1 MKRHR
6 LSSAI
11 TERTSFLPPA
21 VLGGKT
27 WLLSARMASMAISM
41 NCNSASQ
48 STSPIQQI
56 QSATTPLE
64 SIHNALQPDDILE
77 YTTRH
82 PTGTCNTLL
91 SYCRPIDARIREF
104 SESGVD
110 AAGTE
115 SSPSRHECRRRSGHR
130 AAGALDRGV
139 RARSLGAGTPGTFR
153 GDIRPRSEGN
163 DVRPHPLVS
172 RPGSGRHVRLD
183 VQDRT
188 GRNVLADSRRYPRRA
203 QRRGPTRGTGFSR
216 SPTTTS
222 APAARPG
229 RSASRSTG

>member
-1 MKRHR
+1 M
-6 LSSAI
+6 
-11 TERTSFLPPA
+11 TERLH
-21 VLGGKT
+21 
-27 WLLSARMASMAISM
+27 
-41 NCNSASQ
+41 
-48 STSPIQQI
+48 PIC
-56 QSATTPLE
+56 PLE

-91 SYCRPIDARIREF
+91 SYCRPTDARIREF

-130 AAGALDRGV
+130 ATGALDRGV

-183 VQDRT
+183 VPDRT

-203 QRRGPTRGTGFSR
+203 QRMDLRGGL
-216 SPTTTS
+216 
-222 APAARPG
+222 AAAARLRLRAHRRQGPVG